1 MRDVVFLEGSEV
13 QKRSRRV
20 HATRDGG
27 DVVRH
32 RDTGG
37 EESQGGGVDA
47 GRQEAAVGLEDV
59 NDNGDFGARVEV
71 GLDDGFERLLDC
83 RRKFQH
89 ASEYV
94 PISVVPHV
102 GRRSVDSLVPS
113 TPFSSVS
120 GTERQNADFDCDQ
133 RSVVHRL
140 ASQLRFLG
148 TKYIDHD
155 LSQTVCDD
163 GRAIRGPSGRE
174 VDGDVAELVLPATV
188 RAVSAVV
195 EDFNTRALKKICL
208 SGTRTSE

>member
-13 QKRSRRV
+13 QKRGRRV

-94 PISVVPHV
+94 PISVVHTLAEGVWTYLSPRPRFRLSPV
-102 GRRSVDSLVPS
+102 LNGKMLTSTVINARSYIVWPLSFASLGPNTSTMTSVRPCVMMAEPS
-113 TPFSSVS
+113 ADPLGERSMVMSRSSYCLRPS
-120 GTERQNADFDCDQ
+120 ERYPP
-133 RSVVHRL
+133 S
-140 ASQLRFLG
+140 LRIS
-148 TKYIDHD
+148 T
-155 LSQTVCDD
+155 
-163 GRAIRGPSGRE
+163 RE
-174 VDGDVAELVLPATV
+174 L
-188 RAVSAVV
+188 
-195 EDFNTRALKKICL
+195 
-208 SGTRTSE
+208 